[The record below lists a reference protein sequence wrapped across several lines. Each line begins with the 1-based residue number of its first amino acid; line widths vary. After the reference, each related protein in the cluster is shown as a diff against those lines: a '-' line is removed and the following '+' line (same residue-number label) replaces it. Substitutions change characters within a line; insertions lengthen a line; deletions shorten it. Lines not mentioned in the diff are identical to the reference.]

1 MRFKVLLA
9 AASLITL
16 SACASGQRPV
26 TLRGPV
32 SSGASVFDVRS
43 SYGQFLAGQAA
54 LRDGKTREAATYFG
68 VAGVLAD
75 DPGVISER
83 TFTALL
89 LAGEVSRA
97 AAVAPKGEDASE
109 ALQRLGALTRV
120 VEYLASGKGK
130 DAQALLKAEP
140 IGFPHRQIS
149 ALLGPWAAAAAGDAE
164 GAIVQPTLQNDRL
177 VQFFGQLGQ
186 ARLFERAKRYDEAE
200 TDYKALTA
208 ATSSSGLFVLDYGA
222 FLERRK
228 RHADAVALYDT
239 ALAADPADAGLQ
251 AARLRAVAR
260 KAPPAM
266 LTIRQGAAQNLVACA
281 ATFASE
287 RQSQFALAYLRLAL
301 RLEPDREEAWLLV
314 GDLLNQNEDRAG
326 AIAAFEKIPVG
337 SPQYAVART
346 KLAWTYQQAGAA

>member
-32 SSGASVFDVRS
+32 SSGTSVFDVRS

-54 LRDGKTREAATYFG
+54 LRDGRTREAANYFG

-75 DPGVISER
+75 DPGLISER

-97 AAVAPKGEDASE
+97 AALAPQGEDASE
-109 ALQRLGALTRV
+109 ALQRLGTLTRV

-130 DAQALLKAEP
+130 DAQALLKAGS

-164 GAIVQPTLQNDRL
+164 GAIVQPILQNDRL

-186 ARLFERAKRYDEAE
+186 ARLIERAKRYDEAE

-208 ATSSSGLFVLDYGA
+208 ATSASGLFVLDYGA
-222 FLERRK
+222 FL
-228 RHADAVALYDT
+228 
-239 ALAADPADAGLQ
+239 
-251 AARLRAVAR
+251 
-260 KAPPAM
+260 
-266 LTIRQGAAQNLVACA
+266 
-281 ATFASE
+281 
-287 RQSQFALAYLRLAL
+287 
-301 RLEPDREEAWLLV
+301 
-314 GDLLNQNEDRAG
+314 
-326 AIAAFEKIPVG
+326 
-337 SPQYAVART
+337 
-346 KLAWTYQQAGAA
+346 